1 MKQFMFIAVSSKAK
15 DFFFLKKKL
24 GADITSGVVED

>member
-1 MKQFMFIAVSSKAK
+1 MFIAVSSKAK
-15 DFFFLKKKL
+15 DFFFFLKKKL